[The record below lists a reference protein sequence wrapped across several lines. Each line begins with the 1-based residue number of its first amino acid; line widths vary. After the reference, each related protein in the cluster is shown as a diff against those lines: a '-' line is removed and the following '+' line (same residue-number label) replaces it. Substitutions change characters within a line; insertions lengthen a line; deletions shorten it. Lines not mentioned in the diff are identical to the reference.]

1 MAQLAYAIVRDDPP
15 QVFVADD
22 LDVLHWV
29 LAVHLVA
36 QTRATDL
43 PSDRVAILREAL
55 TEERWGDAVV
65 EWIGITDIPVDVYTG
80 LHHWTAAEITP
91 DTVLH
96 ELEFTPLF
104 TD

>member
-1 MAQLAYAIVRDDPP
+1 MASLAYAIVRDDPP

-29 LAVHLVA
+29 LAIHLVA
-36 QTRATDL
+36 QTQPAGLDPGL
-43 PSDRVAILREAL
+43 VESLREAL
-55 TEERWGDAVV
+55 TEERWGDAVA
-65 EWIGITDIPVDVYTG
+65 EWIGITGTPVDVYTG
-80 LHHWTAAEITP
+80 LRVWTSAEITP

-104 TD
+104 RD

>member
-1 MAQLAYAIVRDDPP
+1 MVQLAYAIVRDDPP
-15 QVFVADD
+15 EVFVADD

-36 QTRATDL
+36 QTQAASLRPDQVET
-43 PSDRVAILREAL
+43 LREAL

-65 EWIGITDIPVDVYTG
+65 EWIGITGIPVDVYSG
-80 LHHWTAAEITP
+80 LHLWTSGEITP

-104 TD
+104 RD